1 MLRFPPTMWN
11 VCGFSLRHLIS
22 AIADSCG
29 RQGGRT
35 AALSWDRYMVLTV
48 YSTRDASKCCMQRDR
63 SKTDETAN
71 LTTACNARRGLHSS
85 TLFLCPPFCR
95 LSDPP
100 SDPPT
105 IPPANHP
112 SSRPW
117 PRRVECWPQ
126 RKIEKHLI
134 GNYEPSA
141 CLSKKQKEKQKRKIL
156 KSTEHNRRTRYL
168 KNTWLKNF
176 NCSIWGCSTGKYP
189 RH

>member
-1 MLRFPPTMWN
+1 MKCLWFLSASFDKRNCRLMWQA
-11 VCGFSLRHLIS
+11 GGK
-22 AIADSCG
+22 DSGTDMGQVHG
-29 RQGGRT
+29 R
-35 AALSWDRYMVLTV
+35 
-48 YSTRDASKCCMQRDR
+48 SKCCMQRDR

-141 CLSKKQKEKQKRKIL
+141 CLSKKTRRKTKAKDTEKY
-156 KSTEHNRRTRYL
+156 RT
-168 KNTWLKNF
+168 
-176 NCSIWGCSTGKYP
+176 
-189 RH
+189 